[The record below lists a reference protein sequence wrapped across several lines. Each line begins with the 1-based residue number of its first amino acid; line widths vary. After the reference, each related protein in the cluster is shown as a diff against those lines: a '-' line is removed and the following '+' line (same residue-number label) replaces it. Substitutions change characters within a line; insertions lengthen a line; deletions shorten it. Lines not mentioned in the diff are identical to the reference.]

1 MIRSHRT
8 IKTMPQDKTP
18 EETEDPRNE
27 TLKRSLEQNN
37 IDYELDESGNV
48 KATEQVISFLHS
60 KEALRDPE
68 KPVVVKTKEELGAP
82 QEKEDPTPPRE
93 ETHAGPARRNKPFR
107 AGQKMFLLNILTEKE
122 EDSKS
127 IAIRATNVD
136 EAKGIAQ
143 LKHMGEFPDVVIKSI
158 EAHEEKGGAA

>member
-1 MIRSHRT
+1 MT
-8 IKTMPQDKTP
+8 QDEPQ
-18 EETEDPRNE
+18 DPRNE
-27 TLKRSLEQNN
+27 ALKRSLEQNN

-48 KATEQVISFLHS
+48 KADEQVVSFLHS

-82 QEKEDPTPPRE
+82 QEKEDPIPPRE
-93 ETHAGPARRNKPFR
+93 GTYTAPTRRNRSFR

-122 EDSKS
+122 EDNKS
-127 IAIRATNVD
+127 IAIRATNVG

-143 LKHMGEFPDVVIKSI
+143 LKHMEEFPDVVIKSI
-158 EAHEEKGGAA
+158 EVHEEKGGAA